1 MEAIQVY
8 HNPRCSKSRMAL
20 EYLHSKSINFETILY
35 LENKLTE
42 NELKEILKKLNIAPF
57 KLLRKGEEIFK
68 SEIKNKTISDN
79 QMIKMMIKH
88 PNLIERPILIL
99 GNKAVIARPTKLI
112 ETILFQ

>member
-20 EYLHSKSINFETILY
+20 EYLHSKSINFESVLY

-42 NELKEILKKLNIAPF
+42 NELKGILKKLNISPLE
-57 KLLRKGEEIFK
+57 LLRKGEETYK
-68 SEIKNKTISDN
+68 NEIKNKSLSDN
-79 QMIKMMIKH
+79 ELIKMMIKH
-88 PNLIERPILIL
+88 PNLIERPIVIK
-99 GNKAVIARPTKLI
+99 GNKAVIARPTELI